1 MQPHIF
7 FYSEQMMSRTGLED
21 YTAAIGIGEGA
32 TVKLRSDDKHEG
44 EIDRQNL
51 NFILIKF

>member
-44 EIDRQNL
+44 EIDRQNF